1 MSSEPRCSLCSGQ
14 LAKEKGVVVAASL
27 LSYTQAWVCTQC
39 SAVFPIAV
47 AHKSVLGQFEPLYT
61 DGKRLVEKS
70 S

>member
-14 LAKEKGVVVAASL
+14 LAKENGVVVAVSL
-27 LSYTQAWVCTQC
+27 LSYTQAWVCIQC
-39 SAVFPIAV
+39 SAAFPIAV